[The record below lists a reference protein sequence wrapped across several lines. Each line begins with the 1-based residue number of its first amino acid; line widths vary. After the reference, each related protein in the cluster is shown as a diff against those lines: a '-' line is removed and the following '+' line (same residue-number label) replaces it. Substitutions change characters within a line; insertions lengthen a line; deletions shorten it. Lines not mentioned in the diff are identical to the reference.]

1 MDKNNIKRPKILI
14 VEDRRLTAEDLK
26 ETLEGF
32 NYTVCGIAA
41 TSEMAIQLAEEKQ
54 PDLVLMDIVLKSKKD
69 GIETAHYTRFHLDI
83 PVIYLTAYANKEML
97 ERAKSTD
104 PSGYLIKPFKE
115 QDLYFAIEITLH
127 KHKMESG
134 NKQRHSNN
142 HSQLTEPKQD
152 LTPQIQ
158 KISMQHSG
166 NEKRHLFQAMNEIEQ
181 RLKNLLYVQAK
192 GRYCQLALD
201 LSQEPC
207 FDLQISLQQL
217 ETYCKD
223 SIFLKIH
230 RSYLIIPERALYI
243 KKKNTRDFE
252 LWLKGYSSNPISIPV
267 GRSYLPELR
276 NSHPEWFA
284 Y

>member
-1 MDKNNIKRPKILI
+1 
-14 VEDRRLTAEDLK
+14 
-26 ETLEGF
+26 
-32 NYTVCGIAA
+32 
-41 TSEMAIQLAEEKQ
+41 
-54 PDLVLMDIVLKSKKD
+54 
-69 GIETAHYTRFHLDI
+69 
-83 PVIYLTAYANKEML
+83 ML

-158 KISMQHSG
+158 KISMHHSG

-181 RLKNLLYVQAK
+181 RLEKPALCPRQK

-201 LSQEPC
+201 L
-207 FDLQISLQQL
+207 LKNLA
-217 ETYCKD
+217 
-223 SIFLKIH
+223 SI
-230 RSYLIIPERALYI
+230 
-243 KKKNTRDFE
+243 
-252 LWLKGYSSNPISIPV
+252 
-267 GRSYLPELR
+267 
-276 NSHPEWFA
+276 
-284 Y
+284 